1 MVEIEKSAHE
11 QRVREVKETFDYARD
26 IAMDALETK
35 KLVSMSFTISFDEGY
50 VPRVSHDIT
59 EFYG

>member
-11 QRVREVKETFDYARD
+11 YRIREVKETFDYARD
-26 IAMDALETK
+26 IALDTLKNK
-35 KLVSMSFTISFDEGY
+35 KVVSMSFTLSFDEGY

-59 EFYG
+59 EHYG

>member
-1 MVEIEKSAHE
+1 MVEIEKNAHE
-11 QRVREVKETFDYARD
+11 QRIREVKETFDYVKG
-26 IAMDALETK
+26 IALDALETK
-35 KLVSMSFTISFDEGY
+35 KVVSMSFTISFDEGY